1 MIEITSPL
9 YSMINQIYENDCL
22 EAMKDIPN
30 ESIDMILCDLP
41 YGMTQN
47 QWDCYIPLDLLW
59 EQYKRIIKPHGAI
72 VLTSQ
77 GLFTAKLILSE
88 PKLFKYKWVW
98 EKSKPT
104 NFLNS
109 KKQPLRKHEDVC
121 VFYKKQPV
129 YNPQMVPGEP
139 YDKGVRKNQLSGSY
153 GDFQPVHVQSAGDR
167 YPTDIIYI
175 KTAECEGDVVHPT
188 QKPVELGRY
197 FIRTYSNPGD
207 VILDNTFGSGS
218 FLVAALLEGRNFIGI
233 EKNEDVALF
242 KKDSVD
248 YIDIAK
254 KRLKAA
260 WISTSPQIRGTIHRT
275 NLIKEFEKE

>member
-88 PKLFKYKWVW
+88 PKLFKRHRR
-98 EKSKPT
+98 
-104 NFLNS
+104 
-109 KKQPLRKHEDVC
+109 QP
-121 VFYKKQPV
+121 
-129 YNPQMVPGEP
+129 
-139 YDKGVRKNQLSGSY
+139 
-153 GDFQPVHVQSAGDR
+153 A
-167 YPTDIIYI
+167 
-175 KTAECEGDVVHPT
+175 
-188 QKPVELGRY
+188 
-197 FIRTYSNPGD
+197 
-207 VILDNTFGSGS
+207 
-218 FLVAALLEGRNFIGI
+218 
-233 EKNEDVALF
+233 
-242 KKDSVD
+242 
-248 YIDIAK
+248 
-254 KRLKAA
+254 
-260 WISTSPQIRGTIHRT
+260 
-275 NLIKEFEKE
+275 